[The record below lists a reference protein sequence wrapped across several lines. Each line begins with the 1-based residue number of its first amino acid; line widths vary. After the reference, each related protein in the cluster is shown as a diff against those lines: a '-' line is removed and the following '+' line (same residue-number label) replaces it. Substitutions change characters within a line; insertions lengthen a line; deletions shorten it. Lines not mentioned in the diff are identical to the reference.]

1 MLYKDGNDGN
11 AYNIDYDIQL
21 AIKQYSD
28 AQVH

>member
-11 AYNIDYDIQL
+11 EYNIDYGIQI
-21 AIKQYSD
+21 AIKQYFE